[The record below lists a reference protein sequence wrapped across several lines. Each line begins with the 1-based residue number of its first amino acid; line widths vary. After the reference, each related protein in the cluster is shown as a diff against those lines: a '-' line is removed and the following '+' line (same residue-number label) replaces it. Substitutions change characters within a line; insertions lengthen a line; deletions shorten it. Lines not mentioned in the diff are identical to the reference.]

1 MRRIVVDN
9 AVVTEEDPDF
19 VVALSR
25 GLSVLRAFSG
35 QQEKMTLAEVA
46 RIVGLSRA
54 TTRRCLLTLQALG
67 YVHMAGREFQVAPK
81 VLTLAQAYLSSS
93 LLPRIAPP
101 FLERISEKLG
111 ESCSVS
117 VLSGNEV
124 VYVAR
129 SKSRR
134 ISAMMRDVG
143 SHQPAYCTSMGRVL
157 LAGLSPAE
165 LDAYFRAVTL
175 RAYTKYTVTDET
187 VLRAILDEVRTQ
199 QYCASDQQLEIDLRA
214 LAVPLLDATGR
225 TIGALHA
232 TTQASRTTVK
242 QMTSRFLPVL
252 RDAAA
257 EMRPLLV

>member
-1 MRRIVVDN
+1 MRRIIVDN
-9 AVVTEEDPDF
+9 AAITEDDPDF
-19 VVALSR
+19 VAALAR
-25 GLSVLRAFSG
+25 GLGVIRAFSG

-46 RIVGLSRA
+46 RAVGLSRA
-54 TTRRCLLTLQALG
+54 TTRRFLLTLQALG
-67 YVHMAGREFQVAPK
+67 YVHISGRDFQIAPK

-93 LLPRIAPP
+93 LLPRVAPP
-101 FLERISEKLG
+101 FLERISERLG

-134 ISAMMRDVG
+134 ISATVRDVG

-157 LAGLSPAE
+157 LASLSKAD

-175 RAYTKYTVTDET
+175 HAYTRYTVTDE
-187 VLRAILDEVRTQ
+187 VALRAILDEVRAQ

-214 LAVPLLDATGR
+214 LAVPLQDAVGR
-225 TIGALHA
+225 TVAALHA
-232 TTQASRTTVK
+232 TTQASRTTMK
-242 QMTSRFLPVL
+242 QLTSRFLPLL
-252 RDAAA
+252 REAAA